1 MAHGNRMHVFVVT
14 ALFVLFTGS
23 SYAQEETPEEIK
35 RLAEAV
41 AIDFVK
47 DKLPA
52 EIELYYLDNTDNDD
66 QSMAIR
72 YNWNAT
78 HNWTDDFGDSGLDFS
93 GSRSN
98 FFARGNYAFK
108 DDVNPSELSEIGAD
122 WTRRWFPISVSNP
135 LTAEQGVQVQK
146 CLQASEDFSVTSEL
160 CREQLGFGATQMSY
174 WYVDFDVHAKV
185 EGDQRFDQR
194 AYAYGFETNLSRD
207 FGTQTWFTHPI
218 LTVGVEQVDPKGN
231 LARDAVLATDE
242 IYTRAYGE
250 LGFTGIL
257 GKINDQNIKLNFS
270 FRYFQELSPEVAI
283 KTAGLDTFQYT
294 VIALQIPAAAIPGFK
309 NPRNSFVLSFADGK
323 LPYNVTSETT
333 IELGFRHDIDFSE
346 FF

>member
-1 MAHGNRMHVFVVT
+1 MANRNRMQAF
-14 ALFVLFTGS
+14 AAIAFFVLFPS
-23 SYAQEETPEEIK
+23 SGYAQEETSEEIK
-35 RLAEAV
+35 KLAEEA
-41 AIDFVK
+41 AINFVK

-52 EIELYYLDNTDNDD
+52 EIELYYVENTDNSD

-78 HNWTDDFGDSGLDFS
+78 HDWTDDFGDGGLDFS

-98 FFARGNYAFK
+98 FFARGNYVFK
-108 DDVNPSELSEIGAD
+108 DDVNPSELSEIGGD

-135 LTAEQGVQVQK
+135 LTAEQRVQVDE
-146 CLQASEDFSVTSEL
+146 CLLSTLDFGVTVEH
-160 CREQLGFGATQMSY
+160 CREQLGFGGTRMSY
-174 WYVDFDVHAKV
+174 WYVDFDIHAKV
-185 EGDQRFDQR
+185 EGDQKFDQR
-194 AYAYGFETNLSRD
+194 AYAYGFETNLSRN
-207 FGTQTWFTHPI
+207 FGTQTWLIHPI
-218 LTVGVEQVDPKGN
+218 LTLGIEQVDPKGN

-250 LGFTGIL
+250 FGFTGIL
-257 GKINDQNIKLNFS
+257 GKINGQNIKLNFS
-270 FRYFQELSPEVAI
+270 FRYFQELSPEDVI
-283 KTAGLDTFQYT
+283 KTADLDTFRYT
-294 VIALQIPAAAIPGFK
+294 VIALQIPAATIPGFK

-333 IELGFRHDIDFSE
+333 IELGFRHDVDFSQ